1 MLMGILIAL
10 LVPVSY
16 IIFGDIHEGG
26 HALACLARGGH
37 VGGFGGWLRGIL
49 PFANPPATNCSIKPI
64 PAPVWAA
71 GALASI
77 VNWFASAFIVI
88 LLLDAAIIKPAL
100 LCRVFWGCWSFW
112 FLMELFNEV
121 RHAYAPPSVWEDS
134 TQFVRVTG
142 INPNLVGLPLAG
154 VFVIALFIGGRILK
168 RLW

>member
-1 MLMGILIAL
+1 MLMGMSIAIF
-10 LVPVSY
+10 VPVSY

-49 PFANPPATNCSIKPI
+49 PFANPPATNYSIKPI

-71 GALASI
+71 GALTSI
-77 VNWFASAFIVI
+77 VSGS
-88 LLLDAAIIKPAL
+88 PARSL
-100 LCRVFWGCWSFW
+100 SSSCSMPPSLNRRFCAGPSGGCWSFW
-112 FLMELFNEV
+112 FLAELFNDI

-142 INPNLVGLPLAG
+142 VNPDFVGLPLAG

-168 RLW
+168 RL